1 MDINKKDRN
10 RRSALSF
17 VAGYGYLEV
26 VQILLRVR
34 GIEVDSEDNDGR
46 TPVLHTVRHED
57 VVRVLE
63 QAGE

>member
-1 MDINKKDRN
+1 MKNDVP
-10 RRSALSF
+10 SALQSS
-17 VAGYGYLEV
+17 
-26 VQILLRVR
+26 RKR
-34 GIEVDSEDNDGR
+34 GVEVDSEDNDGR